1 MKKPAS
7 GIGNREWAEKN
18 TGLLRFFRFLI
29 PVAYFLSCAGCA
41 ALERRVFPTPTGED
55 LQREAERLGDLRV
68 SRTTQAPASPGS
80 LWPKDDHL
88 FLYAD
93 RKARRTGDIVTVRIV
108 EAAEASNAAD
118 TDLSRKSAISARVDS
133 FFTAKKFLG
142 VPLAQ
147 NLAESSSDNSHV
159 GKGTTTREGKVTASI
174 TAVVTQ
180 VLPNGNLVIKGARVV
195 GVNHEEQFITL
206 TGIVRQEDIA
216 RDNTVLSTQIA
227 DAHITLAGAG
237 VVADKQKSGWGT
249 WIFDWLWPF

>member
-1 MKKPAS
+1 METKSKVKSKKAKVRSAFAS
-7 GIGNREWAEKN
+7 YLFFTFAFC
-18 TGLLRFFRFLI
+18 LLPCLF
-29 PVAYFLSCAGCA
+29 GCG
-41 ALERRVFPTPTGED
+41 ALERRVFPTPTAEQ
-55 LQREAERLGDLRV
+55 LQREADRLGDVPV
-68 SRTTQAPASPGS
+68 SRTTRATAGTGS

-88 FLYAD
+88 FFYAD
-93 RKARRTGDIVTVRIV
+93 QKAHRTGDILTVKIV

-118 TDLSRKSAISARVDS
+118 TDLSRKSSISARVDN

-142 VPLAQ
+142 VPLTQ

-180 VLPNGNLVIKGARVV
+180 VLPNGNLIIKGSRAV

-206 TGIVRQEDIA
+206 TGIVRQHDIA
-216 RDNTVLSTQIA
+216 RDNTVLSTQVA
-227 DAHITLAGAG
+227 DAHITMTGAG

>member
-1 MKKPAS
+1 MRKKLKTMFKIP
-7 GIGNREWAEKN
+7 GKN
-18 TGLLRFFRFLI
+18 VCDRSVSLIYCLL
-29 PVAYFLSCAGCA
+29 PVAFCLLPGCS
-41 ALERRVFPTPTGED
+41 LERRVFPTPTADE
-55 LQREAERLGDLRV
+55 LQLEAQRLGGVRV
-68 SRTTQAPASPGS
+68 APTTRAPVSTGS

-88 FLYAD
+88 FFYAD
-93 RKARRTGDIVTVRIV
+93 QKARRTGDILTVKIV

-118 TDLSRKSAISARVDS
+118 TDLSRKSSISARVDN

-142 VPLAQ
+142 VPLTQ
-147 NLAESSSDNSHV
+147 NLAESSSENGHL
-159 GKGTTTREGKVTASI
+159 GKGATTREGKVTASI
-174 TAVVTQ
+174 TAVVMQ
-180 VLPNGNLVIKGARVV
+180 VLPNGNLVIKGARAV

-216 RDNTVLSTQIA
+216 RDNTILSTQIA